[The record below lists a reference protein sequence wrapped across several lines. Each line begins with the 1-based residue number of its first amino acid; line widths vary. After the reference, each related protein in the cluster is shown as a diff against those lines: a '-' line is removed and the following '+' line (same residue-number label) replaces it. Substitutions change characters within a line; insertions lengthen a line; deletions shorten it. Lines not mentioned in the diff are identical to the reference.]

1 MGFSVQIVLGLSW
14 MVCNMGAVQDFAEAS
29 AGIYGLAAGLLGKV
43 YPVMY
48 ALQLFAACYAGQRLI
63 SRLCN
68 KNPDN
73 KRGRLSALWGSL
85 ALMTLPMAMQ
95 CHMALLP
102 YSLVCSAG
110 LLQLSFCCELLE
122 PGAGLG
128 NRKAVR
134 NREPLG
140 SGEVWGHKEAFGC
153 APFAGIWLCYL
164 AQALLLPE
172 YVFLGAVLMA
182 VMLLLKIK
190 DIARAN
196 MRLKIFMLAAA
207 AAAAG
212 IYASWS
218 LHAEAGTEND
228 ISGIEWTMVKRICW
242 PTLWVDFERMPDK
255 IKEAT
260 ADAVWESTYYPGN
273 MDRVFKPAIEAAMS
287 AGDAKPLLAEAAAC
301 SWDIH
306 YPLIVRQV
314 GWDVLGYCV
323 SPVILQLQLSGD
335 AYDSHSGRNYEIMRR
350 SAPALTKQYVN
361 YSSWWFAAAAVLT
374 ALLLAARLAAGERPY
389 GKREGLLTA
398 AALLSAACCVLWYTM
413 QGAGIMD
420 YKYTVLINQ
429 LWFLWSFKTSDVRR
443 EDGSQNE
450 GEGRRA

>member
-1 MGFSVQIVLGLSW
+1 MGFSVQIVLGLVW
-14 MVCNMGAVQDFAEAS
+14 MVCNMGAVQDFAVVS
-29 AGIYGLAAGLLGKV
+29 TGIYGVAAGLLGKAF
-43 YPVMY
+43 PVMY
-48 ALQLFAACYAGQRLI
+48 VLQLAAACYAGQRLI

-73 KRGRLSALWGSL
+73 RRSRLFALWGSL

-95 CHMALLP
+95 CHMAMLP

-122 PGAGLG
+122 PG
-128 NRKAVR
+128 
-134 NREPLG
+134 
-140 SGEVWGHKEAFGC
+140 GC
-153 APFAGIWLCYL
+153 APFVGVWLCYL

-172 YVFLGAVLMA
+172 YVFLGAVPMA
-182 VMLLLKIK
+182 VMLLLKI
-190 DIARAN
+190 RAVAGAD

-207 AAAAG
+207 AAVAG

-218 LHAEAGTEND
+218 LHAEPGTEND

-242 PTLWVDFERMPDK
+242 PTLWVDYARMPDK
-255 IKEAT
+255 IREAT

-287 AGDAKPLLAEAAAC
+287 AGEAKPLLAEAAAC
-301 SWDIH
+301 SWGIH
-306 YPLIVRQV
+306 YPLILRQV
-314 GWDVLGYCV
+314 GWDVLGYCA

-350 SAPALTKQYVN
+350 SAPVLTKQYVN
-361 YSSWWFAAAAVLT
+361 YGSWWFAAAAVLT

-389 GKREGLLTA
+389 GKREGLLSVA
-398 AALLSAACCVLWYTM
+398 VLFSAACCVLWYTM

-429 LWFLWSFKTSDVRR
+429 VWFLWSFKTSDVRR
-443 EDGSQNE
+443 EDGSRNE
-450 GEGRRA
+450 GKGRRA